1 MSTDPSA
8 RTLSDLSGE
17 TPMET
22 VRTEG
27 VAPEGRGV
35 VDMHRRIAARLLA
48 EGAPVRAFNELVRA
62 SRAVTMNAHLAAAL
76 TRMALAA
83 QTYGP
88 AMLVLNQGL
97 EECEGDERLAVL
109 RHLARLTRRAGNL
122 EESREA
128 LTELLASRPA
138 DRRARAVLNSLLER
152 EARWEE
158 LDASLEKE
166 TKEALRKKKL
176 FHASRASL
184 RRARL
189 WDEQLLDPSRAALRY
204 GQAAQYAEQA
214 GRFAHAFPLRLL
226 HLRTLQKSH
235 PPKRAL
241 DEAVR
246 MLLAAGDR
254 TGQRDRAR
262 ALVREL
268 GLSLEP
274 SPASE
279 RPTVSHDTVSV
290 TPSAPEPVTTVNT
303 PEAPRRISTQIE
315 LMAIADDVAR
325 IGKAAAEVAAV
336 LSAAARE
343 GPDPQAAKKLEAH
356 YVQRGAWRDLARFYR
371 DAAARAAT
379 KQDKA
384 AWSEKLAE
392 LLESELNDPGGAAQ
406 AWADVVSATGD
417 TRAVSEQVRLLA
429 QAKDNTGIRHALDEG
444 VKRAGASPERARALV
459 LRAEEALTRREV
471 AAARRDFE
479 AALSLV
485 PTHAEAAAGLA
496 ELSAVQGDFGPV
508 RALERALAV
517 IPRRAAGRGEL
528 YRRLAR
534 LAGSP
539 LNDARLARAAWTEVL
554 DELPGDEEAT
564 AQQLAVLR
572 LAGDDPALEQALR
585 AFLEREPRGL
595 RSREAWLEL
604 VALLDRGGR
613 PADALAALKNA
624 VRYEPGHRAAWL
636 AYADRVQAL
645 GGRDAEVA
653 WALEHAATA
662 TEDKSQRL
670 ELWRRLA
677 RLARE
682 VLKDEA
688 KAATFAQR
696 ADRLQLELAEEA
708 PPKTSTLP
716 GGPLVV
722 PRRPGSRQP
731 AGGPSPSDFD
741 AVAKLLQARVEPDP
755 PSHAHARVPDRIA
768 KQLAELAAND
778 ETPQAHAPAGPDD
791 DEVQEAGATREL
803 EVDELD
809 DSQPAGRVD
818 DTRSLEQSMD
828 EVDAEEVGSRDI
840 ELPDGDGVDERRA
853 SYGDDSG
860 EADEP
865 DDASPPPAA
874 RVGSKHHVARH
885 TQELPVALGDP
896 NESIPPSFGPSPSRA
911 LSAERKALFERVRNE
926 PLEPD
931 GYRLLAEH
939 FDTANDP
946 GRSSL
951 MLEIARALE
960 GDPNA
965 APRTPRLILNAT
977 DRVGLKHPSLR
988 GEAGELMAL
997 VGVALCRLY
1006 PTTGKHAGT
1015 DEEFHLEAGKG
1026 ARGAADALLAA
1037 VRILG
1042 LRAPE
1047 VYVAEDP
1054 GPPFSLVYAG
1064 EARLLVGK
1072 LAVKKETDDA
1082 ELRFFA
1088 GRALFTQL
1096 PELMALRNL
1105 RRDQLLKGLQLVAD
1119 VANGRAQS
1127 AEARVAKDA
1136 IPQRGWDRA
1145 RQLIARVGRKL
1156 NYSQLAE
1163 GARYSSNRAGL
1174 VVCGGIAPAVAAL
1187 RVKRALPAEM
1197 MELVRFA
1204 ASERYLQLRQR
1215 NLPRK

>member
-1 MSTDPSA
+1 MSTDPGA

-17 TPMET
+17 TPMEN
-22 VRTEG
+22 VRGDG
-27 VAPEGRGV
+27 VADTQGV
-35 VDMHRRIAARLLA
+35 VDMHRRIASRLLA

-62 SRAVTMNAHLAAAL
+62 SRTVTMSGRLAAAL

-97 EECEGDERLAVL
+97 DECEGRERFAVL

-128 LTELLASRPA
+128 LVHLLAELPA
-138 DRRARAVLNSLLER
+138 DRRARAVLNALLER
-152 EARWEE
+152 EGRWEE

-166 TKEALRKKKL
+166 TKEALRKGKL
-176 FHASRASL
+176 FAASRASL

-189 WDEQLLDPSRAALRY
+189 WDEQLQDSSRAALRY

-214 GRFAHAFPLRLL
+214 QRVAHAFPLRLL
-226 HLRTLQKSH
+226 TLRALQKSQA
-235 PPKRAL
+235 PKRAI
-241 DEAVR
+241 DEGVR
-246 MLLAAGDR
+246 LLLAAGDR
-254 TGQRDRAR
+254 AGQRDRAR
-262 ALVREL
+262 AMVREL

-274 SPASE
+274 APASE
-279 RPTVSHDTVSV
+279 RPTQSHDTSPQVPT
-290 TPSAPEPVTTVNT
+290 TPQPPPAAPAPEP
-303 PEAPRRISTQIE
+303 PRRISTQIE

-325 IGKAAAEVAAV
+325 MGKAAAEVAAV

-356 YVQRGAWRDLARFYR
+356 YIQRGAWRDLARFYK
-371 DAAARAAT
+371 DAVARAAT
-379 KQDKA
+379 KQDRA
-384 AWSEKLAE
+384 AWAEKLAE
-392 LLESELNDPGGAAQ
+392 LLESELDDAAGAAQ
-406 AWADVVSATGD
+406 AWADVVFATGD
-417 TRAVSEQVRLLA
+417 SRAVSEQVRLLA

-444 VKRAGASPERARALV
+444 VKRAQAGPERARALV

-479 AALSLV
+479 AALQLV
-485 PTHAEAAAGLA
+485 PTLPEAAAGLA
-496 ELSAVQGDFGPV
+496 ELAVVQGEFGPV

-517 IPRRAAGRGEL
+517 IPRRSAGRGEL

-534 LAGSP
+534 LAGP
-539 LNDARLARAAWTEVL
+539 PVADARLARAAWTEVL
-554 DELPGDEEAT
+554 AELPGDEEAT
-564 AQQLAVLR
+564 VQQLAALR
-572 LAGDDPALEQALR
+572 LAGDELALEQALR
-585 AFLEREPRGL
+585 AFLEREPRGA

-604 VALLDRGGR
+604 VALCDRAGR
-613 PADALAALKNA
+613 PADALATLKNA

-636 AYADRVQAL
+636 GYAERLHAL
-645 GGRDAEVA
+645 GGRDAELA
-653 WALEHAATA
+653 WVLEHAATA
-662 TEDKSQRL
+662 TEDKTQRL

-682 VLKDEA
+682 SLKDEA
-688 KAATFAQR
+688 KAVTFGQR
-696 ADRLQLELAEEA
+696 ADRLQQELAEEA
-708 PPKTSTLP
+708 PPKTNTLP

-722 PRRPGSRQP
+722 PRRRGSPAPGAGPTP
-731 AGGPSPSDFD
+731 ADFD
-741 AVAKLLQARVEPDP
+741 AVAKLLQARGAAEPA
-755 PSHAHARVPDRIA
+755 SARARPLDD
-768 KQLAELAAND
+768 Q
-778 ETPQAHAPAGPDD
+778 TPQARAPGFDESGDD
-791 DEVQEAGATREL
+791 VQEAGPTREL

-818 DTRSLEQSMD
+818 ETRSLEESMD
-828 EVDAEEVGSRDI
+828 DLEAEEIRSHDI
-840 ELPDGDGVDERRA
+840 EVPDDEPGSDERRA
-853 SYGDDSG
+853 SYDDSFDESADESG
-860 EADEP
+860 EAPADES
-865 DDASPPPAA
+865 AETPPPAPP
-874 RVGSKHHVARH
+874 RHHVPRH

-896 NESIPPSFGPSPSRA
+896 NESIPPSFGPSPSKA
-911 LSAERKALFERVRNE
+911 ISAERKALFERVRSE
-926 PLEPD
+926 PLEAD

-946 GRSSL
+946 SRSSL

-1026 ARGAADALLAA
+1026 AKGAADALLAS

-1047 VYVAEDP
+1047 VYVAEDA
-1054 GPPFSLVYAG
+1054 GPPFSLVYTA
-1064 EARLLVGK
+1064 EPRLLVGK

-1088 GRALFTQL
+1088 GRALFTRL

-1105 RRDQLLKGLQLVAD
+1105 RRDQLLKGLQLIAD
-1119 VANGRAQS
+1119 VARGRAQS

-1136 IPQRGWDRA
+1136 VAPRAWDRV

-1204 ASERYLQLRQR
+1204 ASERYLQLRSR

>member
-17 TPMET
+17 TPMDA
-22 VRTEG
+22 VRADPGDAE
-27 VAPEGRGV
+27 ARGV

-62 SRAVTMNAHLAAAL
+62 SRTVTMSGRLAAAL

-83 QTYGP
+83 QTFGP

-97 EECEGDERLAVL
+97 DECEGRERLAVL

-128 LTELLASRPA
+128 LVHLLAELPA
-138 DRRARAVLNSLLER
+138 DRRARAVLNALLER
-152 EARWEE
+152 EGRWEE

-166 TKEALRKKKL
+166 TKEALRKGKL
-176 FHASRASL
+176 FAASRASL

-189 WDEQLLDPSRAALRY
+189 WDEQLQDSSRAALRY

-214 GRFAHAFPLRLL
+214 QRFAHAFPLRLL
-226 HLRTLQKSH
+226 TLRALQKSQA
-235 PPKRAL
+235 PKRAL
-241 DEAVR
+241 EEGVR
-246 MLLAAGDR
+246 TLLAAGDR
-254 TGQRDRAR
+254 AGQRDRAR
-262 ALVREL
+262 AMVREL

-274 SPASE
+274 APASE
-279 RPTVSHDTVSV
+279 RPTQSHDTSPHVP
-290 TPSAPEPVTTVNT
+290 TTPEPAPVAAAAAP
-303 PEAPRRISTQIE
+303 PEPPRRISTQIE

-325 IGKAAAEVAAV
+325 MGKAAAEVAAV

-356 YVQRGAWRDLARFYR
+356 YIQRGAWRDLARFYK
-371 DAAARAAT
+371 DAVARAAT
-379 KQDKA
+379 KQDRA
-384 AWSEKLAE
+384 AWAEKLAE
-392 LLESELNDPGGAAQ
+392 LLESELNDAEGAAQ

-444 VKRAGASPERARALV
+444 VKRAQAGPERARALV

-479 AALSLV
+479 AALQLV
-485 PTHAEAAAGLA
+485 PTLPEAAAGLA
-496 ELSAVQGDFGPV
+496 ELAVVQGEFGPV
-508 RALERALAV
+508 RTLERALAV
-517 IPRRAAGRGEL
+517 IPRRSAGRGDL

-534 LAGSP
+534 LAGP
-539 LNDARLARAAWTEVL
+539 PVADARLARAAWTEVL
-554 DELPGDEEAT
+554 AELPGDEEAT
-564 AQQLAVLR
+564 VQQLAALR
-572 LAGDDPALEQALR
+572 LAGDDAALEQALR
-585 AFLEREPRGL
+585 AFLEREPRGA

-604 VALLDRGGR
+604 VALCDRLGR
-613 PADALAALKNA
+613 GADALATLKNA

-636 AYADRVQAL
+636 GYAERLQAL
-645 GGRDAEVA
+645 GGRDAELA

-662 TEDKSQRL
+662 TEDKTQRL

-682 VLKDEA
+682 SLKDEA
-688 KAATFAQR
+688 KAATFSQR
-696 ADRLQLELAEEA
+696 ADRLQQELAEEA
-708 PPKTSTLP
+708 PPKTNTLP

-722 PRRPGSRQP
+722 PRRRGGNAPSAGPTP
-731 AGGPSPSDFD
+731 ANFD
-741 AVAKLLQARVEPDP
+741 AVAKLLQARGRQPD
-755 PSHAHARVPDRIA
+755 D
-768 KQLAELAAND
+768 LGND
-778 ETPQAHAPAGPDD
+778 QTPQARAPGFDESGDD
-791 DEVQEAGATREL
+791 VQEAGPTREL

-818 DTRSLEQSMD
+818 DTRSLEESMD
-828 EVDAEEVGSRDI
+828 DLEAEEIRSHDI
-840 ELPDGDGVDERRA
+840 EVPEDDEPDSSDERRA
-853 SYGDDSG
+853 SYDDSFD
-860 EADEP
+860 ESADELAEAP
-865 DDASPPPAA
+865 ADESAETPPPAPP
-874 RVGSKHHVARH
+874 RHHVPRH

-896 NESIPPSFGPSPSRA
+896 NEAIPPSFGPSPSKA
-911 LSAERKALFERVRNE
+911 ISAERKALFERVRNE

-946 GRSSL
+946 SRSSL

-1026 ARGAADALLAA
+1026 AKGAADALLAA

-1047 VYVAEDP
+1047 VFVAEDA
-1054 GPPFSLVYAG
+1054 GPPFSLVYTA
-1064 EARLLVGK
+1064 EPRLLVGK

-1105 RRDQLLKGLQLVAD
+1105 RRDQLLKGLQLIAD
-1119 VANGRAQS
+1119 VARGRAQS
-1127 AEARVAKDA
+1127 AEARVAKEA
-1136 IPQRGWDRA
+1136 VAPRA
-1145 RQLIARVGRKL
+1145 WERVRQLIARVGRKL

-1204 ASERYLQLRQR
+1204 ASERYLQLRSR

>member
-1 MSTDPSA
+1 
-8 RTLSDLSGE
+8 
-17 TPMET
+17 
-22 VRTEG
+22 
-27 VAPEGRGV
+27 
-35 VDMHRRIAARLLA
+35 
-48 EGAPVRAFNELVRA
+48 
-62 SRAVTMNAHLAAAL
+62 
-76 TRMALAA
+76 
-83 QTYGP
+83 
-88 AMLVLNQGL
+88 
-97 EECEGDERLAVL
+97 
-109 RHLARLTRRAGNL
+109 
-122 EESREA
+122 
-128 LTELLASRPA
+128 
-138 DRRARAVLNSLLER
+138 
-152 EARWEE
+152 
-158 LDASLEKE
+158 
-166 TKEALRKKKL
+166 
-176 FHASRASL
+176 
-184 RRARL
+184 
-189 WDEQLLDPSRAALRY
+189 
-204 GQAAQYAEQA
+204 
-214 GRFAHAFPLRLL
+214 
-226 HLRTLQKSH
+226 
-235 PPKRAL
+235 
-241 DEAVR
+241 

-254 TGQRDRAR
+254 TAQRDRAR
-262 ALVREL
+262 TLVREL

-279 RPTVSHDTVSV
+279 RPTASHDTASV
-290 TPSAPEPVTTVNT
+290 TPPAPEPITTVD
-303 PEAPRRISTQIE
+303 PPDAPRRISTQIE

-392 LLESELNDPGGAAQ
+392 LLESELNDPAGAAQ

-417 TRAVSEQVRLLA
+417 PRAVSEQVRLLA

-444 VKRAGASPERARALV
+444 VKRAGAPPERARALV

-479 AALSLV
+479 AALALV

-508 RALERALAV
+508 RALEKALAV

-539 LNDARLARAAWTEVL
+539 LNDTRLALAAWTEVL
-554 DELPGDEEAT
+554 EELPGDEEAT
-564 AQQLAVLR
+564 AQQLAALR
-572 LAGDDPALEQALR
+572 LIGDDPALEQALR
-585 AFLEREPRGL
+585 AFLEREPRGA
-595 RSREAWLEL
+595 RSRDAWLEL

-662 TEDKSQRL
+662 TEDKAQRL

-682 VLKDEA
+682 ALKDEA
-688 KAATFAQR
+688 KAVTFSQR
-696 ADRLQLELAEEA
+696 ADRLQQELAEEA
-708 PPKTSTLP
+708 PPRTSTLP

-722 PRRPGSRQP
+722 PRRPGLKPP
-731 AGGPSPSDFD
+731 AGASSPPDFE

-755 PSHAHARVPDRIA
+755 PSHAHARVPERIA
-768 KQLAELAAND
+768 KQLAEPAAND
-778 ETPQAHAPAGPDD
+778 ETPQAHAPARPDD

-809 DSQPAGRVD
+809 DSRPAGRVD
-818 DTRSLEQSMD
+818 ETRSLEQSMD

-840 ELPDGDGVDERRA
+840 ELPDDDGVDERRA
-853 SYGDDSG
+853 SYSDD
-860 EADEP
+860 ADEP
-865 DDASPPPAA
+865 GALDELDDAPPPPAA
-874 RVGSKHHVARH
+874 RAGSKHHGARR

-896 NESIPPSFGPSPSRA
+896 DESLPPSFGPSPSRA

-1006 PTTGKHAGT
+1006 PTTGRHAGT

-1026 ARGAADALLAA
+1026 ARAAADALLAA

-1047 VYVAEDP
+1047 VYIAEDP

-1064 EARLLVGK
+1064 EPRLLVGK
-1072 LAVKKETDDA
+1072 LAVKKETDGA

-1136 IPQRGWDRA
+1136 IPQRAWDRV

-1215 NLPRK
+1215 NLLRK

>member
-1 MSTDPSA
+1 
-8 RTLSDLSGE
+8 
-17 TPMET
+17 MEN
-22 VRTEG
+22 VRADGAGQE
-27 VAPEGRGV
+27 ARGV

-62 SRAVTMNAHLAAAL
+62 SRTVTMNGRLAAAL

-97 EECEGDERLAVL
+97 DECEGLERRAVL

-128 LTELLASRPA
+128 LVHLLAEVPA
-138 DRRARAVLNSLLER
+138 DRRARAVLNALLER
-152 EARWEE
+152 EARWDE

-166 TKEALRKKKL
+166 TKEALRKGKL
-176 FHASRASL
+176 FAASRASL

-189 WDEQLLDPSRAALRY
+189 WDEQLQDSSRAALRY

-214 GRFAHAFPLRLL
+214 QRFAHAFPLRLL
-226 HLRTLQKSH
+226 TLRALQKSQA
-235 PPKRAL
+235 PKRAI
-241 DEAVR
+241 DEGVR
-246 MLLAAGDR
+246 LLLASGDR
-254 TGQRDRAR
+254 AGQRDRAR
-262 ALVREL
+262 AMVREL

-274 SPASE
+274 SPTSE
-279 RPTVSHDTVSV
+279 RPTQSHDTSPHVP
-290 TPSAPEPVTTVNT
+290 TTPEPPPAPVA
-303 PEAPRRISTQIE
+303 PGPPRRISTQIE

-325 IGKAAAEVAAV
+325 MGKAAAEVAAV

-356 YVQRGAWRDLARFYR
+356 YIQRGAWRDLARFYK
-371 DAAARAAT
+371 DAVARAVS
-379 KQDKA
+379 KPEKA
-384 AWSEKLAE
+384 AWAEKLAE
-392 LLESELNDPGGAAQ
+392 LLESELDDAAGAAH

-417 TRAVSEQVRLLA
+417 SHAVSEQVRLLA

-444 VKRAGASPERARALV
+444 VKRADAGPERARALV

-479 AALSLV
+479 AALALV
-485 PTHAEAAAGLA
+485 PTLPEAAAGLA
-496 ELSAVQGDFGPV
+496 ELAVVQGDLAPV

-517 IPRRAAGRGEL
+517 IPRRAAGRGDL

-534 LAGSP
+534 LAGP
-539 LNDARLARAAWTEVL
+539 PVNDARLARAAWTEVL
-554 DELPGDEEAT
+554 FELPEDEEAT
-564 AQQLAVLR
+564 AQQLAALR
-572 LAGDDPALEQALR
+572 TAGDDVALEQALR
-585 AFLEREPRGL
+585 SFLEREPRGS

-604 VALLDRGGR
+604 VALCDRAGR
-613 PADALAALKNA
+613 AADALATLKNA

-636 AYADRVQAL
+636 EYADRLLSL
-645 GGRDAEVA
+645 GGRDAEMA

-662 TEDKSQRL
+662 TEDKTQRL

-677 RLARE
+677 RIARE
-682 VLKDEA
+682 SLRDEA
-688 KAATFAQR
+688 KAATFSQR
-696 ADRLQLELAEEA
+696 ADRLQQELLDEA
-708 PPKTSTLP
+708 PPRTNTLP

-722 PRRPGSRQP
+722 PRRRGVPAPGSGPTP
-731 AGGPSPSDFD
+731 ADFD
-741 AVAKLLQARVEPDP
+741 AVAKLLQARAEAGPPLPSPARAPRLPD
-755 PSHAHARVPDRIA
+755 DRA
-768 KQLAELAAND
+768 VSE
-778 ETPQAHAPAGPDD
+778 ETPQARAPAFDD
-791 DEVQEAGATREL
+791 DVQEAGPTREL

-809 DSQPAGRVD
+809 EWQPPARVD
-818 DTRSLEQSMD
+818 QTRSLEQSLD
-828 EVDAEEVGSRDI
+828 GLEAEEVRSHDI
-840 ELPDGDGVDERRA
+840 ELPEDDELDDDERRA
-853 SYGDDSG
+853 SYDDSFD
-860 EADEP
+860 EYAADEDEVP
-865 DDASPPPAA
+865 VDESAETPPPRSPAPP
-874 RVGSKHHVARH
+874 RHHVPRH
-885 TQELPVALGDP
+885 TQEIPVALGDP
-896 NESIPPSFGPSPSRA
+896 DESIPPSFGPSPSKA
-911 LSAERKALFERVRNE
+911 ISAERKALFERVRSE

-946 GRSSL
+946 SRSSL

-977 DRVGLKHPSLR
+977 DRAGLKHPSLR

-1026 ARGAADALLAA
+1026 ARAAADALLAA

-1047 VYVAEDP
+1047 VHVAEDA
-1054 GPPFSLVYAG
+1054 GPPFALVYTS
-1064 EARLLVGK
+1064 EPRLLVGK

-1119 VANGRAQS
+1119 VARGRAQS
-1127 AEARVAKDA
+1127 AEARVAKEA
-1136 IPQRGWDRA
+1136 ISPRAWDRV
-1145 RQLIARVGRKL
+1145 RQLISRVGRKL

-1204 ASERYLQLRQR
+1204 ASERYLQLRSR
-1215 NLPRK
+1215 NLPRR